1 MSEQPGYTTW
11 SELRPRVVTS
21 EQRVSEARAEMEQA
35 VRLGTEQPAPAY
47 PSGYTI
53 GVYLPPEAS
62 EADLDA
68 IMTRVAD
75 AVHGHQYEGQWDPH
89 VVGHAGD
96 LLYVEHHPD
105 QVMDFAA
112 HVRERWVD

>member
-1 MSEQPGYTTW
+1 MS
-11 SELRPRVVTS
+11 
-21 EQRVSEARAEMEQA
+21 
-35 VRLGTEQPAPAY
+35 EQPAPAY

-53 GVYLPPEAS
+53 GVYIPPEAS
-62 EADLDA
+62 AADLDA

-75 AVHGHQYEGQWDPH
+75 AVHDYQYEGQWDPH

-105 QVMDFAA
+105 QVIDFAA